1 MIEIEATLEWVRS
14 EGGKNRDS
22 NYGLFFFF
30 QKFDYNEE
38 KRDSALAAGEL
49 C

>member
-1 MIEIEATLEWVRS
+1 MGRIEIAIM
-14 EGGKNRDS
+14 DF
-22 NYGLFFFF
+22 FFFF